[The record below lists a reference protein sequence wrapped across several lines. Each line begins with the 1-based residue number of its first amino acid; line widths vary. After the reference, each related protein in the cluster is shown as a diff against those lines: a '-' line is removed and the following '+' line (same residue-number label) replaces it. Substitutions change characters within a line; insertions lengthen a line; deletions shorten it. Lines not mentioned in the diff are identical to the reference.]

1 LTTFLA
7 WNNVA
12 LGLKTQVP
20 QGFLTT

>member
-7 WNNVA
+7 WNNIA
-12 LGLKTQVP
+12 SGLELQAP